1 MPPPPD
7 DADAALRAD
16 VRRVGTLLGESL
28 ARQEG
33 PELLALV
40 ERVRTLVRSDE
51 SAAAHLLQSVDETTA
66 ARLVRAFN
74 AFFHLANVVEQVH
87 RGRELLRRR
96 AVDGGWLERTA
107 RLVADRGLPSEDLQ
121 LAASR
126 LAVRPVFTAHPT
138 EAARRSTLS
147 KLRTVAEIL
156 DAEAAE
162 AALAPGPELAARTD
176 RRLAEVIDLLWLT
189 DELRR
194 ERPEPVDE
202 ARNALFHLE
211 DTARVAVPAVLA
223 DLADVLSRFG
233 VELPLTAT
241 PLRFG
246 TWTGGDRDGNPNVTP
261 AVTMQVLTLQHEQGI
276 RVVERWLAALVEEL
290 SVSSR
295 IGGASEELLTTLA
308 ADLERLPEVDPR
320 FRRINAEEPYR
331 LKISCI
337 RAKLARTR
345 ARLTAGDA
353 GRHEPGVD
361 YLGSADLLGDL
372 EVLHR
377 SLAEHHGRLIAD
389 GRLAGLIRTVSAMG
403 LHLATMDIREHAD
416 VHHAELAALVDPLG
430 EIPRPYL
437 ELDRS
442 QRTAWLVQELG
453 ARRPLVGAFA
463 PQSGRAAEVVEV
475 FSTIRRAQDRFGPD
489 VVESYVVS
497 MTRGADDLLA
507 AVVLAREAGLVDVH
521 AGKARIGFV
530 PLLEQ
535 VGELRDGGAIVDQL
549 LSLPDYR
556 TLVRARAT
564 CRRSC
569 SGTPTPTSRPASPPA
584 SGRSTGRNGTC
595 ATWRLAT
602 ASASASSTVGAG
614 P

>member
-1 MPPPPD
+1 M
-7 DADAALRAD
+7 
-16 VRRVGTLLGESL
+16 
-28 ARQEG
+28 
-33 PELLALV
+33 
-40 ERVRTLVRSDE
+40 
-51 SAAAHLLQSVDETTA
+51 
-66 ARLVRAFN
+66 
-74 AFFHLANVVEQVH
+74 
-87 RGRELLRRR
+87 
-96 AVDGGWLERTA
+96 
-107 RLVADRGLPSEDLQ
+107 
-121 LAASR
+121 
-126 LAVRPVFTAHPT
+126 
-138 EAARRSTLS
+138 
-147 KLRTVAEIL
+147 
-156 DAEAAE
+156 
-162 AALAPGPELAARTD
+162 
-176 RRLAEVIDLLWLT
+176 
-189 DELRR
+189 
-194 ERPEPVDE
+194 
-202 ARNALFHLE
+202 
-211 DTARVAVPAVLA
+211 PAVLA
-223 DLADVLSRFG
+223 DLAEVLARFG

-261 AVTMQVLTLQHEQGI
+261 AVTMQVLTVQHEQGI

-337 RAKLARTR
+337 RAKLARTH

-361 YLGSADLLGDL
+361 YLGSADLVGDL

-403 LHLATMDIREHAD
+403 LHLATMDVREHAD
-416 VHHAELAALVDPLG
+416 VHHAALAALVDPLG
-430 EIPRPYL
+430 ETPRPY
-437 ELDRS
+437 R
-442 QRTAWLVQELG
+442 G
-453 ARRPLVGAFA
+453 AGPVAADGVAGAASSARGGHWWVRFA
-463 PQSGRAAEVVEV
+463 PQTGRAAEVLEV

-497 MTRGADDLLA
+497 MTRGVDDVLA

-521 AGKARIGFV
+521 GGRARIGFV

-535 VGELRDGGAIVDQL
+535 VGELRDAGAIVDQL

-556 TLVRARAT
+556 TLVRARGDVQEVMLGYSDSNKQAGITTSQWEIHRAQRDLRDVAARHGVRLRLFHGRGGTVGRGGGPTHDAILAQPWGTLDGAIKVTEQGEVISDKYLLPVLARENLELTVDAVLQASLLHTAPRQSDQDLAQWSVAMDAISDAAARAYRTLVDDPDLPRYFWAT
-564 CRRSC
+564 
-569 SGTPTPTSRPASPPA
+569 TPTELLASLNIGSRPGAASRWWIRTDCPPSHPVGLRMDA
-584 SGRSTGRNGTC
+584 VAPDRPRLVRCRQRPGRGPGGG
-595 ATWRLAT
+595 
-602 ASASASSTVGAG
+602 VGGAPG
-614 P
+614 